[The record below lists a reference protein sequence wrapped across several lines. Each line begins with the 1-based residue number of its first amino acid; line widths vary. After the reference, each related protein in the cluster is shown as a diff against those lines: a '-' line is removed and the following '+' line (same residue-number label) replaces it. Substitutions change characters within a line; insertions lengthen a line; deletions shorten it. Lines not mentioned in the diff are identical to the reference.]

1 MKIYNWKSRVGMG
14 DELEK
19 KMQKKRCHKSHKINR
34 IEAVCK

>member
-19 KMQKKRCHKSHKINR
+19 KMQKKGAINPIR
-34 IEAVCK
+34 